1 MSGSSNQR
9 RESLGIGDVSVLE
22 SGESAAGDFYNR
34 KYFIDISFRMS
45 AETTNFREANSM
57 ERAFNRAY
65 GFFVGLGIGFSYS
78 YLLEVRGRKSGKIFS
93 TPVSLLELGG
103 KKFLVAPRGQTQ
115 WARNAEAAGEITL
128 KRGSTRRMYRVR
140 PLADGE
146 KPEVLK
152 TYLDSYKGAVQKFF
166 PVKAGASVS
175 AFVELAGKYPVFEI
189 FAM

>member
-1 MSGSSNQR
+1 MSTQNTNV
-9 RESLGIGDVSVLE
+9 REVS
-22 SGESAAGDFYNR
+22 ATD
-34 KYFIDISFRMS
+34 
-45 AETTNFREANSM
+45 
-57 ERAFNRAY
+57 RAFNRTY
-65 GFFVGLGIGFSYS
+65 GLFVGLGLGFSYS

-115 WARNAEAAGEITL
+115 WARNAEAAGEVTL
-128 KRGSTRRMYRVR
+128 KRGSKRQKYRVR

-166 PVKAGASVS
+166 PVKAGSPVS

-189 FAM
+189 SPA

>member
-1 MSGSSNQR
+1 MSP
-9 RESLGIGDVSVLE
+9 EKE
-22 SGESAAGDFYNR
+22 
-34 KYFIDISFRMS
+34 
-45 AETTNFREANSM
+45 NFREANAM

-65 GFFVGLGIGFSYS
+65 GFFVGMGIGFSYS
-78 YLLEVRGRKSGKIFS
+78 YLLEVRGRKSGKLFS

-128 KRGSTRRMYRVR
+128 KRGRRRKRYRVR

-152 TYLDSYKGAVQKFF
+152 MYLDSYKGAVQKFF
-166 PVKAGASVS
+166 PVKTGAPVS
-175 AFVELAGKYPVFEI
+175 AFVELAPKYPAFEI
-189 FAM
+189 FPA

>member
-1 MSGSSNQR
+1 MLMYWKANFKKRAFIHSTYWN
-9 RESLGIGDVSVLE
+9 LFVSDQSMTFSEV
-22 SGESAAGDFYNR
+22 SATD
-34 KYFIDISFRMS
+34 
-45 AETTNFREANSM
+45 
-57 ERAFNRAY
+57 RAFNRVY

-78 YLLEVRGRKSGKIFS
+78 YMLEVRGRKSGKIFS

-115 WARNAEAAGEITL
+115 WARNAEGAGEVTL
-128 KRGSTRRMYRVR
+128 KRGSKRQRYRVR

-166 PVKAGASVS
+166 PVKAGSPVS
-175 AFVELAGKYPVFEI
+175 AFVELAAKYPAFEI
-189 FAM
+189 FPLGG

>member
-1 MSGSSNQR
+1 V
-9 RESLGIGDVSVLE
+9 GIGDVSVLE

-34 KYFIDISFRMS
+34 KYFTDIEFRMS

-65 GFFVGLGIGFSYS
+65 GIFVGLGLGFSYS
-78 YLLEVRGRKSGKIFS
+78 YLLEVRGRKSGRIYS

-128 KRGSTRRMYRVR
+128 KRGSKRRKYRVR

-152 TYLDSYKGAVQKFF
+152 TYLDSYKSAVQKFF
-166 PVKAGASVS
+166 PVKAGAPVS
-175 AFVELAGKYPVFEI
+175 AFVELAGKYPMFEI
-189 FAM
+189 FAL

>member
-1 MSGSSNQR
+1 MSTQNINV
-9 RESLGIGDVSVLE
+9 REVS
-22 SGESAAGDFYNR
+22 ATD
-34 KYFIDISFRMS
+34 
-45 AETTNFREANSM
+45 
-57 ERAFNRAY
+57 RAFNRAY
-65 GFFVGLGIGFSYS
+65 GFFVGLGLGFSYS

-115 WARNAEAAGEITL
+115 WARNAEAAGEVTL
-128 KRGSTRRMYRVR
+128 KRGSTRQKYRVR
-140 PLADGE
+140 PLVDGE

-166 PVKAGASVS
+166 PVKAGSPVS

-189 FAM
+189 SPA

>member
-1 MSGSSNQR
+1 MLVYSTARGK
-9 RESLGIGDVSVLE
+9 
-22 SGESAAGDFYNR
+22 SAACNFCDR
-34 KYFIDISFRMS
+34 KYFIGIELRMS
-45 AETTNFREANSM
+45 PETANFRAANGM

-78 YLLEVRGRKSGKIFS
+78 YLLEVRGRKSGKIYS

-115 WARNAEAAGEITL
+115 WARNAEAAGEVIL
-128 KRGSTRRMYRVR
+128 KRGSKRQKYRVR
-140 PLADGE
+140 PLADEE

-166 PVKAGASVS
+166 PVTAGSPVS
-175 AFVELAGKYPVFEI
+175 AFVELAARYPVFEI
-189 FAM
+189 FAV